1 LRPNQIFAVS
11 LPYSPLKKS
20 VKKAVVEAVGREL
33 LTPRGLRTLEPRD
46 ANYKGNYGGDVRHR
60 DLAYHQGTVWPWL
73 LGHYAYAYCA
83 THEKR
88 ALNVVQKIWDD
99 LQPALKEYC
108 IGTMA
113 EIYDGDP
120 PFEPRG
126 AVSQAW
132 SVAELLRI
140 RQLLE
145 TLKSERTAETLG
157 EVSTHATAT
166 A

>member
-1 LRPNQIFAVS
+1 
-11 LPYSPLKKS
+11 
-20 VKKAVVEAVGREL
+20 
-33 LTPRGLRTLEPRD
+33 
-46 ANYKGNYGGDVRHR
+46 
-60 DLAYHQGTVWPWL
+60 
-73 LGHYAYAYCA
+73 
-83 THEKR
+83 
-88 ALNVVQKIWDD
+88 
-99 LQPALKEYC
+99 
-108 IGTMA
+108 MA